1 MLSQLQT
8 RSGFVGFKPRA
19 AAPRAL
25 TVAVRASAVAQPA
38 ILPVKSIEGA
48 DLGSEKLALKV
59 AQETAKGLVHRY
71 LVYVQQN
78 ARRVRMSTSACSV
91 NGVVAIHRY
100 LQDLQF
106 SSRALPPA

>member
-8 RSGFVGFKPRA
+8 RSGFAGFKPRA
-19 AAPRAL
+19 AAPRAV

-38 ILPVKSIEGA
+38 TLPVKSTEGA
-48 DLGSEKLALKV
+48 DLGSEQLALKV

-78 ARRVRMSTSACSV
+78 ARRVRIIMIHCCS
-91 NGVVAIHRY
+91 NGVFAIHSH
-100 LQDLQF
+100 LQFLQF